1 MASSNGTLATFYLEH
16 KDRLLT
22 VAAAIVRERGLA
34 EDVLHD
40 VFARL
45 ALKPQALARA
55 RRPAAYLAKCVRNEA
70 LLKLRRR
77 KSIEQNVEA
86 EHWQPARKR
95 AGPAETAE
103 RCEEKERLMALV
115 GEMPVESREVLALRI
130 WGKLGF
136 REIAETTGMTKST
149 VYDRYR
155 RAIETLRREMMK
167 ENRDG

>member
-45 ALKPQALARA
+45 AQKPQALARA

-70 LLKLRRR
+70 LLKLRKRR
-77 KSIEQNVEA
+77 PAECNVEVDG
-86 EHWQPARKR
+86 WQAAKMS
-95 AGPAETAE
+95 AGPAETAQ
-103 RCEEKERLMALV
+103 RCEEQARLMALV

-136 REIAETTGMTKST
+136 REIAETIRETKST

-155 RAIETLRREMMK
+155 RAIKTLRKKMEA
-167 ENRDG
+167 